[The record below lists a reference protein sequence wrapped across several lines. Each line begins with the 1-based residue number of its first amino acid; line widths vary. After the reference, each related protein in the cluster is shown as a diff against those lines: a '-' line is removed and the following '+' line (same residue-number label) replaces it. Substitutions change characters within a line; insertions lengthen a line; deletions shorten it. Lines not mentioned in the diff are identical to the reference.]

1 MTGEPMSGEHTDVAA
16 YALGLLEP
24 ADRQAFEEHLRG
36 CPACAAELAE
46 LSDMK
51 GLLTGIGPVE
61 PAADEPSGAQVADL
75 VRRRAQAQ
83 RRRVRWQSALAAAAA
98 VVLLAGGLIAGRAVA
113 PQAPQVTVPA
123 IVHPIT
129 ATNPATGV
137 VGTVG
142 LVNKP
147 FGTQVTLDL
156 AKIRGPKECQMVAVS
171 TTGQRFVIATWF
183 LPPVE
188 FGGPAHPAHLRLVG
202 WTKIQR
208 ADLSRID
215 VNLVSGPNLVSIA
228 V

>member
-1 MTGEPMSGEHTDVAA
+1 MNGEPMSGEHTDVAA

-24 ADRQAFEEHLRG
+24 ADRQAFEEHLRS

-51 GLLTGIGPVE
+51 GLLTGIGPVQ
-61 PAADEPSGAQVADL
+61 PAADDPGGAEVVDL
-75 VRRRAQAQ
+75 VRRRAQSQ

-98 VVLLAGGLIAGRAVA
+98 VVLLAGGLIVGRAAA
-113 PQAPQVTVPA
+113 PQAPQLTVA
-123 IVHPIT
+123 KILHPIT

-142 LVNKP
+142 LVKKP

-156 AKIRGPKECQMVAVS
+156 AKIRGPKQCQMVAVS
-171 TTGQRFVIATWF
+171 TTGQRSVIATWF

-202 WTKIQR
+202 WTTIQR

-215 VNLVSGPNLVSIA
+215 INLVGGPNLVSID

>member
-1 MTGEPMSGEHTDVAA
+1 MSGEPVSGEHTDVAA

-24 ADRQAFEEHLRG
+24 ADQQAFEEHLRS

-61 PAADEPSGAQVADL
+61 PAADEPSGAQVTDL
-75 VRRRAQAQ
+75 VRRRAQSE

-98 VVLLAGGLIAGRAVA
+98 VVLLAGGLIVGRAVA
-113 PQAPQVTVPA
+113 PQATVPA
-123 IVHPIT
+123 IANPIT

-142 LVNKP
+142 LVKKP

-156 AKIRGPKECQMVAVS
+156 AKIRGPKQCQMVAVS
-171 TTGQRFVIATWF
+171 TTGQRSVIATWF
-183 LPPVE
+183 LPPVN
-188 FGGPAHPAHLRLVG
+188 FGSPAHPAPLNLVG
-202 WTKIQR
+202 WTTIPR
-208 ADLSRID
+208 ADLARID
-215 VNLVSGPNLVSIA
+215 VNLVGGPNLVSIG